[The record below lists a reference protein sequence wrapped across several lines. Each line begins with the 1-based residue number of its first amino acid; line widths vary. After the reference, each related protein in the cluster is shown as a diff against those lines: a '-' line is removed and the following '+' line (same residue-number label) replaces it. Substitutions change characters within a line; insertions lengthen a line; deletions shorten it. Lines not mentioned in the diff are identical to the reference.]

1 MEMFNPSHP
10 GEISARIASNLW
22 LDRRRRKGSAFH
34 GVLSELLNGHNGVSA
49 DLVICGMRGGALR
62 RSR

>member
-1 MEMFNPSHP
+1 MEMFNPPHP
-10 GEISARIASNLW
+10 GEIAARITSNLW

-34 GVLSELLNGHNGVSA
+34 GVLSELLNGHNGASA
-49 DLVICGMRGGALR
+49 DLAICGMRGGALR